1 MPKTPAQLRY
11 GDSYSLG
18 QLAQTW
24 QKPADFVRGL
34 VNRGQLAV
42 NEQGVV
48 TNAELRRF
56 YQESGTLLD

>member
-1 MPKTPAQLRY
+1 MRSTNQISY

-34 VNRGQLAV
+34 VSGGQLVV
-42 NEQGVV
+42 NEKGLV
-48 TNAELRRF
+48 TNSELRRF
-56 YQESGTLLD
+56 YQDSGTLLD

>member
-11 GDSYSLG
+11 GDGYSLG

-34 VNRGQLAV
+34 VSTSWGECPASAARAAG
-42 NEQGVV
+42 
-48 TNAELRRF
+48 F
-56 YQESGTLLD
+56 

>member
-1 MPKTPAQLRY
+1 MRSTNQISY

-24 QKPADFVRGL
+24 QKPPDFVRGL

-48 TNAELRRF
+48 TNDELRRF
-56 YQESGTLLD
+56 YRDHGTLLD